1 MEREIS
7 SLRKWG
13 SKREGG
19 GRDAGGFIGKLKT
32 GKVQDGWQAMLIPKY
47 IHNEN
52 NNIGM

>member
-19 GRDAGGFIGKLKT
+19 GRDAGGFIGEIE
-32 GKVQDGWQAMLIPKY
+32 DG
-47 IHNEN
+47 
-52 NNIGM
+52 